1 MEGLR
6 MNWAIL
12 LAALVA
18 VESSGDPN
26 AIGDNGLA
34 YGCLQLHAAYVQDAA
49 QWAEEAWKHEDAFNP
64 ATAEQI
70 VWAYMARYATEKR
83 LGREPTYQDIAR
95 IHNGG
100 PNGFKKAAT
109 DGYWLKVKK
118 ELAKRGIFSSN

>member
-12 LAALVA
+12 LAALIA
-18 VESSGDPN
+18 VESSGDPD

-49 QWAEEAWKHEDAFNP
+49 QFAGENWTHEDAFNP
-64 ATAEQI
+64 VLARKI
-70 VWAYMARYATEKR
+70 VRAYMARYATEKR
-83 LGREPTYQDIAR
+83 LGKSPTYEDIAR

-118 ELAKRGIFSSN
+118 ELANRGISTFN

>member
-1 MEGLR
+1 

-12 LAALVA
+12 LAALIA
-18 VESSGDPN
+18 VESSGDPD

-49 QWAEEAWKHEDAFNP
+49 QFAGETWTHEDAFTP
-64 ATAEQI
+64 ALARKI
-70 VWAYMARYATEKR
+70 VRAYMARYATEKR
-83 LGREPTYQDIAR
+83 LGREPTYSDVAR

-100 PNGFKKAAT
+100 PLGFRKSVT

-118 ELAKRGIFSSN
+118 ELAKRGISTFN

>member
-1 MEGLR
+1 
-6 MNWAIL
+6 
-12 LAALVA
+12 
-18 VESSGDPN
+18 VESSGDPD

-34 YGCLQLHAAYVQDAA
+34 FGCLQLHASYVQDAA
-49 QWAEEAWKHEDAFNP
+49 EFAGETWKHEDAFNP

-70 VWAYMARYATEKR
+70 VRAYMARYATERR

-118 ELAKRGIFSSN
+118 ELAKRGIFSSD

>member
-1 MEGLR
+1 

-18 VESSGDPN
+18 VESSGDPD

-34 YGCLQLHAAYVQDAA
+34 FGCLQLHAAYVQDAA
-49 QWAEEAWKHEDAFNP
+49 EWAGEDWEHEDAFNP
-64 ATAEQI
+64 ATAERI
-70 VWAYMARYATEKR
+70 VRAYMARYATEKR

-109 DGYWLKVKK
+109 DGYWIKVKK
-118 ELAKRGIFSSN
+118 KLEQLGIFSSN

>member
-1 MEGLR
+1 

-12 LAALVA
+12 LAALIA
-18 VESSGDPN
+18 VESSGDPD

-34 YGCLQLHAAYVQDAA
+34 FGCLQLHASYVQDAA
-49 QWAEEAWKHEDAFNP
+49 EFAGETWKHKDAFNP

-70 VWAYMARYATEKR
+70 VRAYMARYATQKR
-83 LGREPTYQDIAR
+83 LGRSPTYEDIAR

-100 PNGFKKAAT
+100 PNGFKRAAT

-118 ELAKRGIFSSN
+118 ELAKRGIFSSD

>member
-1 MEGLR
+1 

-12 LAALVA
+12 LAALIA
-18 VESSGDPN
+18 VESSGDPD

-49 QWAEEAWKHEDAFNP
+49 QFAGENWTHEDAFNP
-64 ATAEQI
+64 VLARKI
-70 VWAYMARYATEKR
+70 VRAYMARYATEKR

>member
-1 MEGLR
+1 
-6 MNWAIL
+6 MNWALL

-18 VESSGDPN
+18 VESSGDPD

-49 QWAEEAWKHEDAFNP
+49 QWAGESWTHEDAFNP
-64 ATAEQI
+64 ALARKI
-70 VWAYMARYATEKR
+70 VRAYMARYATEKR
-83 LGREPTYQDIAR
+83 LGREPTYELVSR

-109 DGYWLKVKK
+109 DRYWLKVKK
-118 ELAKRGIFSSN
+118 ELAKRGISTFN

>member
-1 MEGLR
+1 
-6 MNWAIL
+6 MNWTIL

-18 VESSGDPN
+18 VESSGDPD

-34 YGCLQLHAAYVQDAA
+34 FGCLQLHAAYVQDAA
-49 QWAEEAWKHEDAFNP
+49 QWARETWEHEDAFNP

-70 VWAYMARYATEKR
+70 VRAYMARYATQKR
-83 LGREPTYQDIAR
+83 LGKSPTYEDIAR

>member
-1 MEGLR
+1 
-6 MNWAIL
+6 MNWAVL

-18 VESSGDPN
+18 VESSGDPD

-49 QWAEEAWKHEDAFNP
+49 EFAGETWKHEDAFNP
-64 ATAEQI
+64 ETSEQI
-70 VWAYMARYATEKR
+70 VRAYMARYATQKR
-83 LGREPTYQDIAR
+83 LGRSPTYEDIAR

-100 PNGFKKAAT
+100 PNGHKKAAT

-118 ELAKRGIFSSN
+118 ELAKRGISTFN

>member
-1 MEGLR
+1 
-6 MNWAIL
+6 MNWALI

-18 VESSGDPN
+18 VESSGDPD

-34 YGCLQLHAAYVQDAA
+34 FGCLQLHAAYVQDAA
-49 QWAEEAWKHEDAFNP
+49 EFAGETWKHEDAFNP

-70 VWAYMARYATEKR
+70 ARAYMARYATEKR
-83 LGREPTYQDIAR
+83 LGRSPTYEDIAR

-118 ELAKRGIFSSN
+118 ELAKRGIFSSD